1 MKILIDIR
9 SLIGGAISGVPEYTR
24 LLVEYFYRI
33 RPDHEYILFANSF
46 RNSFPVDVSSRGA
59 HKVNWHI
66 PNKILD
72 FSTRF
77 LGQPKIDVFYKPDVI
92 FSPHF
97 NSLAVRHTPRVM
109 TFHDLSFVRSPEFYS
124 LRKKF
129 WHILE
134 GPKQQ
139 AQAATKIIAISNATK
154 SDLIHF
160 YKIPPEKISVVY
172 SGINPFFFESVSEEK
187 LRAFRDARGLN
198 QPFLLF
204 VGTLEPRKNITAVI
218 QLLNILKQNK
228 AFSDLKLI
236 IVGARG
242 WLYDKIFLEAECSQF
257 KKDIVFWGSASFEEL
272 RNLYHLA
279 RVFVYPSF
287 FEGFGFPPLEAQACG
302 LPVIASKNGSLPEVL
317 KNSAFLVNPF
327 NINELV
333 SAAETILTDF
343 FIREELI
350 EKGFKNARRFTW
362 EEAARKTL
370 YIIEKCCA
378 EKKFL

>member
-9 SLIGGAISGVPEYTR
+9 SLIGNAVSGIPEYTR
-24 LLVEYFYRI
+24 LLIEHFHKI
-33 RPDHEYILFANSF
+33 RPDYEYIFFANSLRKPLSANALPQKARF
-46 RNSFPVDVSSRGA
+46 
-59 HKVNWHI
+59 VNWHI
-66 PNKILD
+66 PNKVLD
-72 FSTRF
+72 FSMRF
-77 LGQPKIDVFYKPDVI
+77 LGQPKIDVFYKSDVI

-97 NSLAVRHTPRVM
+97 NSLAVRSAPRVV

-124 LRKKF
+124 FRKRS
-129 WHILE
+129 WHFLE

-154 SDLIHF
+154 SDLINF
-160 YKIPPEKISVVY
+160 YKIPDEKISVVY
-172 SGINPFFFESVSEEK
+172 SGVNPFFFEKISEEK

-218 QLLNILKQNK
+218 QLLNILKQKK
-228 AFSDLKLI
+228 AFSNLKLV

-242 WLYDKIFLEAECSQF
+242 WLYDKIFLEAGRSQF
-257 KKDIVFWGSASFEEL
+257 KKDIVFYGSVSFEEL

-302 LPVIASKNGSLPEVL
+302 SPVIASKNGSLPEIL
-317 KNSAFLVNPF
+317 KNSALFINPH
-327 NINELV
+327 NVDELV
-333 SAAETILTDF
+333 SATEKILTDF
-343 FIREELI
+343 FMREALI
-350 EKGFKNARRFTW
+350 EKGLENVKRFTW
-362 EEAARKTL
+362 ENTARETL
-370 YIIEKCCA
+370 SILEKCCA
-378 EKKFL
+378 EKK